1 MLRVF
6 WMQPKN
12 KTHKNVTSASAT
24 MDSKRWQTVILT
36 LPRCCCLFLH
46 LFCFVVSSF
55 LTQLSSRIVY
65 CMILDNAP
73 RVPDSIM
80 RWKRQLSE
88 IIQPNF
94 GLIDKLLSRGMLTDR
109 QLVDVRNEKTVNMQ
123 NIALLDLLTSDDRY
137 DEFLTA
143 LLLTDQQHVI
153 NFIQQDGGQKDNDF
167 MSVIC
172 D

>member
-1 MLRVF
+1 
-6 WMQPKN
+6 
-12 KTHKNVTSASAT
+12 
-24 MDSKRWQTVILT
+24 
-36 LPRCCCLFLH
+36 
-46 LFCFVVSSF
+46 
-55 LTQLSSRIVY
+55 
-65 CMILDNAP
+65 MILDNAP